1 MRSWELKGYCA
12 VVSIVMQS
20 CHSNQGGHAFL
31 PCEACVTKGK
41 MPNVILQIVTLF
53 FLTVKSMKVFTH
65 SFIHSFIHSSL
76 QYCFYLSLQQNSPRH
91 ENQEKLVENID
102 DEEKRLL
109 KLMGWKDG
117 GTESMVSY
125 FQLYFRRSMAIQV
138 FPGIR

>member
-31 PCEACVTKGK
+31 PCEACVTRGK
-41 MPNVILQIVTLF
+41 MLNVILQIVTLS

-91 ENQEKLVENID
+91 EKQEKLVENID

-125 FQLYFRRSMAIQV
+125 F
-138 FPGIR
+138 

>member
-41 MPNVILQIVTLF
+41 MPNVILQIVTLS

-91 ENQEKLVENID
+91 EKQEKLVENID

-109 KLMGWKDG
+109 KLMGQKDG

-125 FQLYFRRSMAIQV
+125 F
-138 FPGIR
+138 

>member
-20 CHSNQGGHAFL
+20 CHS
-31 PCEACVTKGK
+31 
-41 MPNVILQIVTLF
+41 
-53 FLTVKSMKVFTH
+53 
-65 SFIHSFIHSSL
+65 
-76 QYCFYLSLQQNSPRH
+76 LSLQQNSPRH
-91 ENQEKLVENID
+91 DKQEKLVEIID

-125 FQLYFRRSMAIQV
+125 F
-138 FPGIR
+138 

>member
-41 MPNVILQIVTLF
+41 MPNVILQIVTLS

-65 SFIHSFIHSSL
+65 SFIHSFIHSCL
-76 QYCFYLSLQQNSPRH
+76 QYCFYLSLKQNSPRH

-125 FQLYFRRSMAIQV
+125 F
-138 FPGIR
+138 

>member
-1 MRSWELKGYCA
+1 MRCWELKGYCA

-41 MPNVILQIVTLF
+41 MPNVTLQIVTLS
-53 FLTVKSMKVFTH
+53 FLTVKSMKVFT
-65 SFIHSFIHSSL
+65 HSFIHSSL

-91 ENQEKLVENID
+91 EKQEKLVENID

-125 FQLYFRRSMAIQV
+125 F
-138 FPGIR
+138 

>member
-41 MPNVILQIVTLF
+41 MPNVILQIVTLS

-91 ENQEKLVENID
+91 EKQEKLVENID

-125 FQLYFRRSMAIQV
+125 F
-138 FPGIR
+138 

>member
-41 MPNVILQIVTLF
+41 MPNVILQIVTLS

-91 ENQEKLVENID
+91 EKQEKLVEIID

-125 FQLYFRRSMAIQV
+125 F
-138 FPGIR
+138 

>member
-41 MPNVILQIVTLF
+41 MPNVILQIFTLS

-91 ENQEKLVENID
+91 EKQEKLVENID

-125 FQLYFRRSMAIQV
+125 F
-138 FPGIR
+138 

>member
-41 MPNVILQIVTLF
+41 MPNVILQIVTLS

-91 ENQEKLVENID
+91 EKQEKLVENIG

-125 FQLYFRRSMAIQV
+125 F
-138 FPGIR
+138 

>member
-1 MRSWELKGYCA
+1 MRCWELKGYCA

-41 MPNVILQIVTLF
+41 MPNVILQIVTLS

-91 ENQEKLVENID
+91 EKQEKLVENID

-125 FQLYFRRSMAIQV
+125 F
-138 FPGIR
+138 

>member
-1 MRSWELKGYCA
+1 MRCWELKGYCA

-41 MPNVILQIVTLF
+41 MPNVILQIVTLS

-91 ENQEKLVENID
+91 EKQEKLVENIG

-125 FQLYFRRSMAIQV
+125 F
-138 FPGIR
+138 

>member
-41 MPNVILQIVTLF
+41 MPNVILQIV
-53 FLTVKSMKVFTH
+53 FLSILTDKSMKVNTH
-65 SFIHSFIHSSL
+65 SFIHSIQSL
-76 QYCFYLSLQQNSPRH
+76 IFFYLSLQQNSPRH
-91 ENQEKLVENID
+91 EKQEKLVENID

-125 FQLYFRRSMAIQV
+125 F
-138 FPGIR
+138 

>member
-1 MRSWELKGYCA
+1 MRCWELKGYCA
-12 VVSIVMQS
+12 VVLIVMQS
-20 CHSNQGGHAFL
+20 CYSNQGGHAFL

-41 MPNVILQIVTLF
+41 MPNVILQIVTLS

-91 ENQEKLVENID
+91 EKQEKLVENID

-125 FQLYFRRSMAIQV
+125 F
-138 FPGIR
+138 

>member
-41 MPNVILQIVTLF
+41 MPNVILQIVTLS

-65 SFIHSFIHSSL
+65 SFIHSSL
-76 QYCFYLSLQQNSPRH
+76 QYCFNLSLQQNSPRH
-91 ENQEKLVENID
+91 EKQEKLVENID

-125 FQLYFRRSMAIQV
+125 F
-138 FPGIR
+138 

>member
-41 MPNVILQIVTLF
+41 MPNVILQIVTLS

-65 SFIHSFIHSSL
+65 SFIHSFIHSCL

-91 ENQEKLVENID
+91 EKQEKLVENID

-125 FQLYFRRSMAIQV
+125 F
-138 FPGIR
+138 